1 MQPNLQ
7 PTEQGNNTVYK
18 KKKLHKNFKKH
29 IKAKANKKIVIIL
42 ETELYI
48 SKT

>member
-18 KKKLHKNFKKH
+18 KKKLHKNLKKH
-29 IKAKANKKIVIIL
+29 IKAKATKK
-42 ETELYI
+42 
-48 SKT
+48 

>member
-18 KKKLHKNFKKH
+18 KKKLHKNLKNTSKQ
-29 IKAKANKKIVIIL
+29 KLQKNSNNL
-42 ETELYI
+42 EFELYI
-48 SKT
+48 SKI